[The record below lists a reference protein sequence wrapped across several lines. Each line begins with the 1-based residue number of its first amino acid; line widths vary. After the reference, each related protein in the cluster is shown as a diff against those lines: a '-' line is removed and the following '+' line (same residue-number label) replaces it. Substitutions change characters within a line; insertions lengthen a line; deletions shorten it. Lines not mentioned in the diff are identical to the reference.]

1 MELTIIG
8 ATFYRAFWSAISRA
22 IKTPPSSRFC
32 YDLTLIRLKFG
43 PPFSFFVA
51 SCVAPEE
58 EPGGLGWAAQGRTE
72 LLLCVQKGSEGV
84 GCLGCGKKKRGEEEM
99 GQLGNMAQEGF
110 GFVKSFIFSSF

>member
-43 PPFSFFVA
+43 PPFSFALLLALHLRRNLEA
-51 SCVAPEE
+51 SAGLRK
-58 EPGGLGWAAQGRTE
+58 GGLSYCCACKKEVKAWAAWA
-72 LLLCVQKGSEGV
+72 V
-84 GCLGCGKKKRGEEEM
+84 GKRKEEKKKWASWGIWPKRG
-99 GQLGNMAQEGF
+99 LDL
-110 GFVKSFIFSSF
+110 